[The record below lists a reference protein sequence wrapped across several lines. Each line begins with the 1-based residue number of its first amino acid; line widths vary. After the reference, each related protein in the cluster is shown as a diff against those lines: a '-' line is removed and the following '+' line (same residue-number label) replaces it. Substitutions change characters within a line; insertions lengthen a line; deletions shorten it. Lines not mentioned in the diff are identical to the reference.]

1 MTTPSTAE
9 ELRAA
14 QEAEY
19 GTYVATTHIYVGG
32 ALAFTPGHPVPVSHV
47 EGGVVDKELVARTT
61 TKAGRAAAGLDTDSK
76 G

>member
-19 GTYVATTHIYVGG
+19 GTYVATSHIYVGG
-32 ALAFTPGHPVPVSHV
+32 ALAFAPGHPVPVGHV
-47 EGGVVDKELVARTT
+47 KNGVVDKELVTKVTT
-61 TKAGRAAAGLDTDSK
+61 ARAAAGPDNTDSK

>member
-14 QEAEY
+14 QATEY
-19 GTYVATTHIYVGG
+19 GTYTAKEAIRLDGV
-32 ALAFTPGHPVPVSHV
+32 LAFNAGDAVPVSHV
-47 EGGVVDKELVARTT
+47 KRGIVASAQVDKTE
-61 TKAGRAAAGLDTDSK
+61 KK

>member
-1 MTTPSTAE
+1 MTTPATAE

-19 GTYVATTHIYVGG
+19 GTYVAKEQIKIGG
-32 ALAFTPGHPVPVSHV
+32 ALAFNAGDPVPVSHV
-47 EGGVVDKELVARTT
+47 KRGIVANSQVEKATT
-61 TKAGRAAAGLDTDSK
+61 EKK